1 MTTDLLQHACR
12 LSREG
17 VPFVMATVVAVQ
29 GRTPRDVGA
38 KMIWLPGDRAAG
50 GANGEARG
58 EGSNVPAGPRIIG
71 TVGGGKMEHLLI
83 EACERRFAER
93 SSGIE
98 RFSLLQD
105 ADQCCGGSMEVFV
118 EYVGPRGRVV
128 IFGAGHV
135 AMEVARLA
143 REGGLAVTVVDDRA
157 EWNTPARFPACGRVA
172 SWAEGLAVLALAPAE
187 TMACV
192 MTYDHDRDF
201 ELVRAILS
209 ERDDSALPAY
219 VGLIGSRSKRACFFG
234 RLSASGV
241 PAERIER
248 VECPMGLGDMGKA
261 PIQVAVSIAGRLL
274 LSARAMEARA
284 TASPERRA

>member
-1 MTTDLLQHACR
+1 
-12 LSREG
+12 
-17 VPFVMATVVAVQ
+17 MATVVAVQ

-38 KMIWLPGDRAAG
+38 KMIWLPGESAGADSAGAAP
-50 GANGEARG
+50 
-58 EGSNVPAGPRIIG
+58 VCPAAPRILG

-83 EACERRFAER
+83 EACERRFVER
-93 SSGIE
+93 SAGIE

-118 EYVGPRGRVV
+118 ECVGPRGRVV

-157 EWNTPARFPACGRVA
+157 EWNTQERFPGCGRVA
-172 SWAEGLAVLALAPAE
+172 SWREGLEALAFAPAE

-192 MTYDHDRDF
+192 MTYDHDQDF
-201 ELVRAILS
+201 DLARAILS
-209 ERDDSALPAY
+209 VRDDSALPAY

-234 RLSASGV
+234 RLSASGL
-241 PAERIER
+241 PAERIDR

-274 LSARAMEARA
+274 LAARAMEARA
-284 TASPERRA
+284 IEPRERRA